1 MKVLT
6 IRILLVFTTLFLCH
20 CARQTTPEGGPKDI
34 IKPELLKSN
43 PQDNQTNFKGKK
55 LELYFSE
62 DIKLKDPKEEII
74 ITPSPGKETKY
85 LAVKNKLTIDPAN
98 QWADS
103 TTYSI
108 MFRESIQD
116 ITESNPTDELRLAFS
131 TGNTIDS
138 LSIAGFVSEAQT
150 EIIPEKITVALYQA
164 DTFDIF
170 KHPSVYFTKT
180 DKEGRFKIS
189 NLKPGSYHLYA
200 YDDKNKNLKVESVT
214 EKYGFLVKP
223 IELAKHTDSLEVVLS
238 KIDSRPIKLNS
249 KRSTLKTTMLRFNKT
264 LVEYTIKNNER
275 NIPTTFGDNKT
286 EIVFYHDE
294 LNAMKDSTQIRVQA
308 TDSLQQ
314 KFDSLLYIKQGITKG
329 VKTTFSLSTEPPT
342 LNYNTGQLQ
351 LRGKTNIL
359 IKEFHIDSLYIQID
373 SLKKINFKKENLSY
387 QETTK
392 QFVLSAK
399 IDTTLLTKPT
409 EEPNEKTKN
418 RKTKTTI
425 SPQLIL
431 AKTFAI
437 SIYNDSSKRQSIKL
451 PPKPLASTGTLSIT
465 VNTTIPNY
473 VIELINNSNE
483 SVEKVTNLKKHVFE
497 NLTPTDYKIRVTI
510 DENKNGEWDVGNI
523 FILQEHEKTLYYQGN
538 DKKYTI
544 PVRENWEVGPILLTF

>member
-1 MKVLT
+1 MKLFT
-6 IRILLVFTTLFLCH
+6 IRLILLFTTIFLCR

-34 IKPELLKSN
+34 TKPELLKSN

-138 LSIAGFVSEAQT
+138 LSIAGFISEAQT

-180 DKEGRFKIS
+180 DKTGRFKIS

-214 EKYGFLVKP
+214 EKYGFLAKP
-223 IELAKHTDSLEVVLS
+223 IELTKHTDSLEVVLS

-249 KRSTLKTTMLRFNKT
+249 KRSTLKTTILRFNKT
-264 LVEYTIKNNER
+264 LTTYEIKKNEQ
-275 NIPTTFGDNKT
+275 NIPVTFGDNKT

-294 LNAMKDSTQIRVQA
+294 LNPMKDSLQLEVLG

-314 KFDSLLYIKQGITKG
+314 KFDSLIYIKQGITKG
-329 VKTTFSLSTEPPT
+329 VKTTFSLSTELPT
-342 LNYNTGQLQ
+342 LSYNTGKLE
-351 LRGKTNIL
+351 LNGKTNIPVGN
-359 IKEFHIDSLYIQID
+359 FYIDSLYIQID
-373 SLKKINFKKENLSY
+373 SLTKINFKKDNLSY
-387 QETTK
+387 KEATK
-392 QFVLSAK
+392 QFTLSTN

-409 EEPNEKTKN
+409 EELNEKTKN

-425 SPQLIL
+425 SAQLIL
-431 AKTFAI
+431 GKTFAI

-451 PPKPLASTGTLSIT
+451 PPKQAASTGTLSIAVKT
-465 VNTTIPNY
+465 AVPNY
-473 VIELINNSNE
+473 VIELINNANQ
-483 SVEKVTNLKKHVFE
+483 SVATITNLKKHVFE
-497 NLTPTDYKIRVTI
+497 NLTPTDYKIRITI
-510 DENKNGEWDVGNI
+510 DENKNGQWDVGNI
-523 FILQEHEKTLYYQGN
+523 LLLREHEKTLYYQGT